1 MFSKTSI
8 QSFVYNI
15 IEVFMFLDDVVK
27 EITKKKENQKCLLF
41 QNLTDTGSTSLLF
54 IFICKNFV
62 FY

>member
-1 MFSKTSI
+1 
-8 QSFVYNI
+8 
-15 IEVFMFLDDVVK
+15 MFLDDVVK
-27 EITKKKENQKCLLF
+27 EIYEKKENQKCLLF